1 MCEGETTINLVGEY
15 EMLSDDAA
23 INAISWHITHCIMR
37 RQLQTGASS
46 LPSPDRLYND
56 LVASQIQ
63 KSSSSTIPTHVKDM
77 IYRVCPTILNLVSK
91 PYMQSIISRV
101 GLSWFVTRMVRK
113 SLQLKTGLTSVK

>member
-1 MCEGETTINLVGEY
+1 MGEGETTINLVGEY

-46 LPSPDRLYND
+46 LPSPDKLYND

-63 KSSSSTIPTHVKDM
+63 RSTSSTRVIPTHIKDL
-77 IYRVCPTILNLVSK
+77 IYKTCPTILNLVSK

-101 GLSWFVTRMVRK
+101 GLSWFVTRIIRK
-113 SLQLKTGLTSVK
+113 TFRGK